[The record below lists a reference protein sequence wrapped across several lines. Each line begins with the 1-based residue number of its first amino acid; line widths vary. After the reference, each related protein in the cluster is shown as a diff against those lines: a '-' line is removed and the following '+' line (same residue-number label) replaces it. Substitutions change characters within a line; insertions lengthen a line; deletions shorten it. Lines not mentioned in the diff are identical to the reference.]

1 MKYLDV
7 FAGAGGLSEG
17 FAQNGHTPIAH
28 VEMNEVACKTLL
40 TRNAFHYLRGKDRLD
55 VYTDYLLKNISQEQ
69 LLNEVPKRLVTSV
82 INTEIT
88 SRSLSGVID
97 AIDAHLP
104 TRGIDLIIGGPPCQA
119 YSRLKRH
126 AIDEVG
132 DSRNYLYRYYAQFLK
147 RYSPRA
153 FLFEN
158 VPGLLSANDGK
169 HFKNMKAYF
178 RRIGYTIYD
187 QVVDASHF
195 DVLQARERLF
205 IIGIRKDIEHE
216 DFEIPER
223 IRTVH
228 SVSELLSDLPAIDT
242 AAPAAHVTYS
252 GRPTTYLNQTRL
264 RTQND
269 VLTQHIAR
277 PVNAND
283 RAIYRHAIEAW
294 NSREHRIRYSDL
306 PAQLQ
311 THRNKHAFLD
321 RYKVVNPKGLSHT
334 VVAHISKDGH
344 YYIHPSIDQS
354 RSLSVREAARI
365 QAFPDNYYFEGGRTA
380 QFHQIGNA
388 VPPKLASHLA
398 AAITQAIS

>member
-1 MKYLDV
+1 MRYLDV

-40 TRNAFHYLRGKDRLD
+40 TRNAYHYLRGKDRLD
-55 VYTDYLLKNISQEQ
+55 VYTDYLLKKISQEE
-69 LLNEVPKRLVTSV
+69 LLKEIPRRLVTSV
-82 INTEIT
+82 INTEI
-88 SRSLSGVID
+88 SARSLGGVID

-104 TRGIDLIIGGPPCQA
+104 TRGVDLIIGGPPCQA

-147 RYSPRA
+147 RYTPKA

-158 VPGLLSANDGK
+158 VPGLLSANGGK

-205 IIGIRKDIEHE
+205 IVGIRKNIEHE
-216 DFEIPER
+216 PFTIPVR
-223 IRTVH
+223 ARSAHTV
-228 SVSELLSDLPAIDT
+228 SDLLVDLPSIDT
-242 AAPAAHVTYS
+242 GAPVEGVKYVKRSTA
-252 GRPTTYLNQTRL
+252 YLEQTDL
-264 RTQND
+264 RNTDD
-269 VLTQHIAR
+269 VLTQHVAR

-294 NSREHRIRYSDL
+294 NEREHRIRYSDL
-306 PAQLQ
+306 PTRFQ
-311 THRNKHAFLD
+311 THKNKHAFLD
-321 RYKVVNPKGLSHT
+321 RYKVVNAKGLSHT

-344 YYIHPSIDQS
+344 YYIHPDIDQA

-388 VPPKLASHLA
+388 VPPKLASYLA
-398 AAITQAIS
+398 QSITQAIA